1 MTAKKL
7 SADAVGLPAFD
18 PGNRSGGSAF
28 ELTSHRR
35 AREALDLALSIRDPG
50 FNVFVLGENRSGRL
64 TSTVAYLEQAATAL
78 PAPSDWLY
86 VNHFI
91 RPWEPVAL
99 RLPAGQGQVF
109 RSRMELLL
117 SQLQDAA
124 ATAFGGDGFQ
134 KRVQSEG
141 ADARDRI
148 NARMRE
154 IQGEARTAGLDVV
167 QTQQGPTIVAVDEKG
182 EIVPP
187 QAMTDEQRAAMDRH
201 APGIA
206 EAIREVSRETAEAQ
220 AELHERAEELARQ
233 TADYALGPMI
243 DAFVVAFGDH
253 PGLMRWLVE
262 LRNDLIANYRLFLPT
277 PPDMERPREAEPAVR
292 YAVNLLV
299 DNRAAKHAPVVV
311 EPNPTFANLFGR
323 IEYRQSQGAMETDFS
338 LIRAGAIHRA
348 NGGVLVLRADA
359 VAAEPNVWPY
369 LKATL
374 RDGLARIE
382 EPFRAGGPAVAGA
395 PTPAPIPL
403 DIKVVL
409 VAAPHWYYTFF
420 AADPEFQTHFKIKAD
435 IDPSMDAT
443 DGNVETYAGL
453 IRAMPGAADTAC
465 EDEAVAWLL
474 GTASRWSA
482 DRTKLCS
489 QFERIEDIVAE
500 ARVLAARTGAKTVTR
515 VLVVEANESRRRR
528 NSRIEDRVQEG
539 IADGT
544 VLITTTGATVGQ
556 VNGLTVRDVG
566 DHTFGTP
573 SRVTARAS
581 VGRRGVLNI
590 ERDVGLGGPIQ
601 QKGALVLQG
610 WLSGQFARDFP
621 LSFDVS
627 ITFEQS
633 YGGVEGDS
641 ASLAELVAI
650 LSDLSGIPVKQG
662 IAITG
667 SVNQKGEAQ
676 AIGGAH
682 SKIEGFFRT
691 CRDAGELDGSQG
703 AAIPAANERN
713 LVLSEEVEEAVRD
726 GRFVLYSVA
735 TIEDAVELLLG
746 VPAGTRGA
754 DGAFPA
760 DSVFGRVA
768 GRLAGY
774 DRVLREREGPPGLR
788 P

>member
-1 MTAKKL
+1 MTAKHL
-7 SADAVGLPAFD
+7 SADAIGLPQFD
-18 PGNRSGGSAF
+18 PGSRTEGTAF
-28 ELTSHRR
+28 DLSSHRR

-86 VNHFI
+86 VNRFT

-99 RLPAGQGQVF
+99 RLPHGQGQVF
-109 RSRMELLL
+109 RARMELLL

-141 ADARDRI
+141 AAARDRI
-148 NARMRE
+148 NARMRD
-154 IQGEARTAGLDVV
+154 IQDEARKVGLDVV
-167 QTQQGPTIVAVDEKG
+167 QTQQGPMIVAVDANG
-182 EIVPP
+182 EAVPP
-187 QAMTDEQRAAMDRH
+187 QAMTDGQREAMDRH
-201 APGIA
+201 APEIA
-206 EAIREVSRETAEAQ
+206 EAIRGVSRQTAEAQ
-220 AELHERAEELARQ
+220 AELHARAEELGRQ
-233 TADYALGPMI
+233 TADYALGPLI
-243 DAFVVAFGDH
+243 DDFVAAFGDH
-253 PGLMRWLVE
+253 PGLMRWLIE

-277 PPDMERPREAEPAVR
+277 PPDVERPREAEPAVR

-299 DNRAAKHAPVVV
+299 DNRAVKHAPVVV
-311 EPNPTFANLFGR
+311 EPNPNFANLFGR
-323 IEYRQSQGAMETDFS
+323 IEYRQSQGTMETDFS

-359 VAAEPNVWPY
+359 VAAEPGVWPH
-369 LKATL
+369 LKASL

-382 EPFRAGGPAVAGA
+382 EPFRTGGPAVAGA

-403 DIKVVL
+403 DLKVVL

-420 AADPEFQTHFKIKAD
+420 SADPEFQAHFKIKAD

-443 DGNVETYAGL
+443 ADNVATYAGL
-453 IRAMPGAADTAC
+453 VRGMGAAAEMRCD
-465 EDEAVAWLL
+465 DDAVAWLL
-474 GTASRWSA
+474 GTASRWAA
-482 DRTKLCS
+482 DRTKLSS

-500 ARVLAARTGAKTVTR
+500 ARVLAARTGGSSVTR
-515 VLVVEANESRRRR
+515 ALVVEANENRRRR

-544 VLITTTGATVGQ
+544 VLISTSGTAIGQ
-556 VNGLTVRDVG
+556 VNGLTVRDLG
-566 DHTFGTP
+566 DHSFGTP

-662 IAITG
+662 LAITG

-682 SKIEGFFRT
+682 SKIEGFLRT
-691 CRDAGELDGSQG
+691 CREAGGLDGSQG
-703 AAIPAANERN
+703 AIIPAANERN
-713 LVLSEEVEEAVRD
+713 LVLSAEAEEAVRT
-726 GRFVLYSVA
+726 GQFRLYSVA

-746 VPAGTRGA
+746 TPAGVRGP

-760 DSVFGRVA
+760 DSVFARVSET
-768 GRLAGY
+768 LAVY
-774 DRVLREREGPPGLR
+774 DRILREREGMPR